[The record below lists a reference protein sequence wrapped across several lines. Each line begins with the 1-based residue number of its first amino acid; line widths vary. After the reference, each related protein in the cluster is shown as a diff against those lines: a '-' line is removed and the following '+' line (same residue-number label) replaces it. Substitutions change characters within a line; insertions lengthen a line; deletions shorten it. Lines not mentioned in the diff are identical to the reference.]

1 MKAACG
7 CEQWAKP
14 ECYKTGQ
21 VCWEHCR
28 FFSSQPISI
37 TWPRWPRCSHL
48 SLSHFLPLAGSL
60 SVIFLFLLLNILLDF
75 VCAVSYVLLWA
86 VGSEAKWK
94 GFSFSIQLILKPIL
108 MLPWI
113 LKDLLGPL
121 LSKYDCYSTCS
132 ELVSARTS
140 FLMVIKTNIN
150 WFHQHTCIIYTS
162 SWSHPLA
169 QDWNIFCKYWLST
182 TLMLTI

>member
-14 ECYKTGQ
+14 KCYKTGQ
-21 VCWEHCR
+21 ACWEHCCL
-28 FFSSQPISI
+28 FSSHPISI
-37 TWPRWPRCSHL
+37 TWPSWPRCSRL
-48 SLSHFLPLAGSL
+48 SLSHFLPLSGSL

-75 VCAVSYVLLWA
+75 VCAVSHVFLCA

-94 GFSFSIQLILKPIL
+94 GFSSSIQLILKPTSIL
-108 MLPWI
+108 PRI
-113 LKDLLGPL
+113 TKVLLGPL

-132 ELVSARTS
+132 ELDSARTV
-140 FLMVIKTNIN
+140 LMVIKPNSN
-150 WFHQHTCIIYTS
+150 WFHQHSGFIYTS
-162 SWSHPLA
+162 SWSHPFA